1 MNMMTIPAPGAL
13 NKKIPVQ
20 AAISNVQ
27 QGGPQA
33 LAPES
38 VLLAWLDWSMHLAA
52 SPAKCTELTQL
63 ALNQHQQLALYLQQC
78 LMSGPGQARAQVEPP
93 FQERRFA
100 APEWRQWPFNLLFQ
114 NFLLQQRWWEQ
125 ATRDVPGLGTH
136 HQSVVAFGANLW
148 QDMCSPR
155 NTLLTNPVV
164 LQRTVDEN
172 GANLLRGMAA
182 MVAKLQQLAS
192 GAPAPGSGD
201 FIVGRD
207 IAVTPGKVVLQNRLI
222 ELIQYSPTTATVH
235 PEPILIVPAWIMKYY
250 ILDLSPHNSLI
261 RYLVEQGHTVFCISW
276 KNPGSAERDLDMDD
290 YLELGFD
297 AALAAVNAIVPQQK
311 VHATGYCLG
320 GTLLSIAC
328 AAMAQRGDERLASV
342 SLFAAQTD
350 FSEPGGLGVFID
362 ENQLRQL
369 DAQMAVKGYL
379 TGEQM
384 GAAFQMM
391 RSSDLLWMPL
401 VNSFLMGDVASVNDL
416 MAWNSDATRMPA
428 TMHSQYLRRLYL
440 NNDLSAGRYPANGQP
455 VFLSDI
461 AVPVFCVGTVAD
473 HVAPWRSVYKLH
485 AATAAE
491 ITFVLTSGGHNAG
504 IVSEPGHAHH
514 NFQIKIRRSGAAAR
528 TPDEWVAEAEQH
540 DGSWWLEWVSW
551 LQKRSGKK
559 TAPPELGG
567 PEHRIVGAAPGT
579 YVMEK

>member
-1 MNMMTIPAPGAL
+1 MNTMTIAAPVAL
-13 NKKIPVQ
+13 NHTPPD
-20 AAISNVQ
+20 AS
-27 QGGPQA
+27 PA

-38 VLLAWLDWSMHLAA
+38 VLLAWLDWSAHLAA
-52 SPAKCTELTQL
+52 SPAKCTELGQL
-63 ALNQHQQLALYLQQC
+63 AIRQNQQLALYLQQC
-78 LMSGPGQARAQVEPP
+78 LVAGPGQARALVEPP

-114 NFLLQQRWWEQ
+114 NYLLQQRWWEQ
-125 ATRDVPGLGTH
+125 ATHEVPGLSTH
-136 HQSVVAFGANLW
+136 HQSVVAFGVNLV

-164 LQRTVDEN
+164 LQRTVDE
-172 GANLLRGMAA
+172 GGVNLVRGMAA
-182 MVAKLQQLAS
+182 MIAKLQQLAS
-192 GAPAPGSGD
+192 GAPAPGSDD

-250 ILDLSPHNSLI
+250 ILDLSPYNSLI
-261 RYLVEQGHTVFCISW
+261 RHLVEQGHTVFCISW

-290 YLELGFD
+290 YLELGFG
-297 AALAAVNAIVPQQK
+297 AALDTVNAIVPQQK

-320 GTLLSIAC
+320 GTLLSIAA

-362 ENQLRQL
+362 DNQLRQL

-379 TGEQM
+379 SGEQM
-384 GAAFQMM
+384 GSAFQMM

-401 VNSFLMGDVASVNDL
+401 VTSFLMGDVATVNDL
-416 MAWNSDATRMPA
+416 MAWNADATRMPA
-428 TMHSQYLRRLYL
+428 TMHSHYLRRLYL
-440 NNDLSAGRYPANGQP
+440 NNDLSAGRYPVAGKP
-455 VFLSDI
+455 VSLADI
-461 AVPVFCVGTVAD
+461 ALPVFCVGTVAD
-473 HVAPWRSVYKLH
+473 HVAPWHSVYKLH
-485 AATAAE
+485 AATATE

-514 NFQIKIRRSGAAAR
+514 NYQIKIRPAGAATENPDDWAAR
-528 TPDEWVAEAEQH
+528 AAKH
-540 DGSWWLEWVSW
+540 DGSWWVQWFAW
-551 LQKRSGKK
+551 LQERSGAKV
-559 TAPPELGG
+559 APPELGG
-567 PEHRIVGAAPGT
+567 PEHRVVRAAPGI

>member
-1 MNMMTIPAPGAL
+1 MNMMTIQPPHSDNNG
-13 NKKIPVQ
+13 Q
-20 AAISNVQ
+20 SNES
-27 QGGPQA
+27 QA

-38 VLLAWLDWSMHLAA
+38 VLLAWLDWAVHLAA
-52 SPAKCTELTQL
+52 SPAKCTELGQL
-63 ALNQHQQLALYLQQC
+63 AISQNQQLAQYLQQC
-78 LMSGPGQARAQVEPP
+78 LVAGPGQARSLIEPP

-100 APEWRQWPFNLLFQ
+100 APEWRQWPFNLLSQ

-125 ATRDVPGLGTH
+125 ATHEVPGLGTH
-136 HQSVVAFGANLW
+136 HQSVVAFWANLL

-164 LQRTVDEN
+164 LQRTVDEG
-172 GANLLRGMAA
+172 GANLVRGMAA
-182 MVAKLQQLAS
+182 MAAKLQQLAS
-192 GAPAPGSGD
+192 GAPAPVSLD
-201 FIVGRD
+201 FVVGRD
-207 IAVTPGKVVLQNRLI
+207 IAITPGKVVLQNRLI
-222 ELIQYSPTTATVH
+222 ELIQYSPTTAKVH

-276 KNPGSAERDLDMDD
+276 KNPGSAERELDMDD
-290 YLELGFD
+290 YLELGFE
-297 AALAAVNAIVPQQK
+297 AALGTVNAIVPQQK

-320 GTLLSIAC
+320 GTLLSIAA
-328 AAMAQRGDERLASV
+328 AAMAARGDERLASV

-379 TGEQM
+379 SGEQM
-384 GAAFQMM
+384 ASAFQMM

-401 VNSFLMGDVASVNDL
+401 VNSFLMGDTAEVNDL

-428 TMHSQYLRRLYL
+428 NMHSQYLRRLYL
-440 NNDLSAGRYPANGQP
+440 NNDLSAGRYPVAGKP
-455 VFLSDI
+455 VALGDI
-461 AVPVFCVGTVAD
+461 ALPVFCVGTVAD
-473 HVAPWRSVYKLH
+473 HVAPWHSVYKLH
-485 AATAAE
+485 AATATE

-504 IVSEPGHAHH
+504 IVSEPGHPHH
-514 NFQIKIRRSGAAAR
+514 NYQIKVRPRGGAVPK
-528 TPDEWVAEAEQH
+528 PDDWVADAEKH
-540 DGSWWLEWVSW
+540 DGSWWPQWVSW
-551 LQKRSGKK
+551 LQKRSSKK
-559 TAPPELGG
+559 AAPPELGG
-567 PEHRIVGAAPGT
+567 PEHQVVGAAPGT